1 MLYAKYTCKGILLYE
16 CECEESLVRNPY
28 TGIIDK
34 ESLHRN
40 LTLEMQKTPYTGM
53 QQRHQLSSYPLDSG
67 HMDMRQ
73 QEKKLFENLIRVKV
87 IQDCLFYNYMY
98 IIPKEKFCRTKQFI
112 FFFKVELF

>member
-16 CECEESLVRNPY
+16 CECECEESLHRNHWLGIPTQESLIRNPY

-53 QQRHQLSSYPLDSG
+53 
-67 HMDMRQ
+67 
-73 QEKKLFENLIRVKV
+73 
-87 IQDCLFYNYMY
+87 
-98 IIPKEKFCRTKQFI
+98 
-112 FFFKVELF
+112 